1 VVGRI
6 AFAVPGDLAT
16 PTGGY
21 AYDARI
27 IKELRLVGWQVDI
40 VDLGDGFPY
49 PSVERRR
56 SAETK
61 LSAIPAGC
69 PVVVDGL
76 ALGVLP
82 EAGIQLGPSRPLIA
96 LVHHPLAR
104 EAGLEPAE
112 IKAFHASERAALAA
126 AARVVV
132 TSEPTAR
139 ILVAD
144 YAVPAERITVA
155 RPGADP
161 MPPAHGSSDGIVR
174 LLSIGS
180 VVPGKGYDV
189 LVAAMASLTDLPCQL
204 AIAGDRTRNLPAAAQ
219 LDADIAAYRL
229 GERVAVLGAVSRE
242 RITELYMACDLFVLA
257 SRFEGYGMAI
267 AEAIAH
273 GLPVVST
280 TAGAIPKTVPP
291 GTGILVPPDDPTA
304 LASAIRR
311 LITAPHERQRLADTA
326 RAAAARLPRWPDSA
340 RLFAGAIEAVT

>member
-1 VVGRI
+1 
-6 AFAVPGDLAT
+6 VPGDLAT

-21 AYDARI
+21 AYDGRI
-27 IKELRLVGWQVDI
+27 IKELRLAGWQVDI
-40 VDLGDGFPY
+40 VDLGDGFPF

-61 LSAIPAGC
+61 LSSIPAGY

-82 EAGIQLGPSRPLIA
+82 ETGARLGPDRPLIA
-96 LVHHPLAR
+96 LVHHPLAC
-104 EAGLEPAE
+104 EAGLTAAE
-112 IKAFHASERAALAA
+112 IKAFHASECAALAGS
-126 AARVVV
+126 ARVVV
-132 TSEPTAR
+132 TSESTAR

-144 YAVPAERITVA
+144 FAVPAERISVA

-161 MPPAHGSSDGIVR
+161 VPPAHGSRDGILR

-189 LVAAMASLTDLPCQL
+189 LVAALASLTDLPWRL
-204 AIAGDRTRNLPAAAQ
+204 AIAGDRTRNPPAAAR
-219 LDADIAAYRL
+219 LDADIAAYGL
-229 GERVAVLGAVSRE
+229 GGRVAVLGAVSRE
-242 RITELYMACDLFVLA
+242 RIADLYMESDLFVLA

-273 GLPVVST
+273 GLPVVAT
-280 TAGAIPKTVPP
+280 TAGAIPDTVPA
-291 GTGILVPPDDPTA
+291 GTGILVPPDDPAA

-311 LITAPHERQRLADTA
+311 LVEGPQERRRLAD
-326 RAAAARLPRWPDSA
+326 AARLAAGQLPAWRDSG